1 MVHTLKQF
9 ESCAHQLPKYSLLNK
24 LGLACWDVFHSFPFF
39 RYIFTQQMSFSGDQE
54 PKFSRQ
60 EIGIWGKKKLVVS

>member
-1 MVHTLKQF
+1 MLGCF
-9 ESCAHQLPKYSLLNK
+9 SL
-24 LGLACWDVFHSFPFF
+24 FPFF

-60 EIGIWGKKKLVVS
+60 EIGILGKEETGGFLKIESYPLLGSIL